1 MKAKHKSEVRH
12 HDLVDKKLFKLRGK
26 EALRCEWEQA
36 GIYKSPYMKS
46 LITGINNLKNQLRA
60 MGAME

>member
-1 MKAKHKSEVRH
+1 MKTKHKKEIQH
-12 HDLVDKKLFKLRGK
+12 HDLVDRKLFKLRCK
-26 EALRCEWEQA
+26 EALRYEWEQA
-36 GIYKSPYMKS
+36 GIYRSPYMKS